1 MSSENEDEEH
11 IIKLVMLGALAVGK
25 TALILKFVNNK
36 FPLEHDGTIEDTYFV
51 DINIEEKK
59 RKLKIIDTAG
69 HSDFQ
74 NNLDTWIS
82 QGDCF
87 LLIYSINDINSFE
100 QVNTIYKKIC
110 QIKEEEEEN
119 IIAILI
125 GNKCD
130 LPLIERKVLTNEA
143 EEYAKNNNMNF
154 LESSAFNGY
163 NVKEAFCG
171 ITKKYLEINRD
182 DSENKGGRSL
192 CYYCF

>member
-1 MSSENEDEEH
+1 MSTENEDEEH
-11 IIKLVMLGALAVGK
+11 IIRVVMLGALTVGK

-51 DINIEEKK
+51 DINVEEKK

-87 LLIYSINDINSFE
+87 LLIYSINDFNSFE

-110 QIKEEEEEN
+110 QIKGEEEEN

-130 LPLIERKVLTNEA
+130 LPTNERKVLTNEA

>member
-1 MSSENEDEEH
+1 MSTENEDEKH
-11 IIKLVMLGALAVGK
+11 IIRVVMLGALAVGK

-87 LLIYSINDINSFE
+87 LLIYSINDFNSFE

-110 QIKEEEEEN
+110 QIKGEEEN

-130 LPLIERKVLTNEA
+130 LPTNERKVLTNEA

>member
-1 MSSENEDEEH
+1 MSTENEDEEH
-11 IIKLVMLGALAVGK
+11 IIRVVMLGALAVGK

-87 LLIYSINDINSFE
+87 LLIYSINDFNSFE
-100 QVNTIYKKIC
+100 QVKTIYKKIS
-110 QIKEEEEEN
+110 QIKEEEEN

-125 GNKCD
+125 GNECD

>member
-1 MSSENEDEEH
+1 MSTENEDEEH
-11 IIKLVMLGALAVGK
+11 IIRVVMLGALAVGK

-87 LLIYSINDINSFE
+87 LLIYSINDFNSFE
-100 QVNTIYKKIC
+100 QVKTIYKKIC

-130 LPLIERKVLTNEA
+130 LPINERKVLTNEA

-154 LESSAFNGY
+154 FRLF
-163 NVKEAFCG
+163 
-171 ITKKYLEINRD
+171 
-182 DSENKGGRSL
+182 
-192 CYYCF
+192 